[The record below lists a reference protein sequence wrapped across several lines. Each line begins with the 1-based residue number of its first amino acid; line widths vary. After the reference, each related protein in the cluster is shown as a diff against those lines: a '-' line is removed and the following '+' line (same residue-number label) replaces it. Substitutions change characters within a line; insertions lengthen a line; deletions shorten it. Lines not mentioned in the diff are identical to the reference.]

1 MGAIRHTPDRSSNY
15 TPNDKDRNVNRR
27 LTIADAAWLLGFG
40 LASAVWW
47 LTVTAT
53 LGPTVDEPIY
63 LRCGLDHCQ
72 TGSYKRLLRQ
82 EYVPRCF

>member
-1 MGAIRHTPDRSSNY
+1 
-15 TPNDKDRNVNRR
+15 
-27 LTIADAAWLLGFG
+27 
-40 LASAVWW
+40 
-47 LTVTAT
+47 LTVAAT

-63 LRCGLDHCQ
+63 LRCGLDHWQ